1 MGEALRLGKQK
12 YVRLRHVVNANEL
25 RIELGY
31 FFSEDNEVAI
41 LVDQT

>member
-1 MGEALRLGKQK
+1 MGETFGLGKQEHI
-12 YVRLRHVVNANEL
+12 RLRHVVHANDL